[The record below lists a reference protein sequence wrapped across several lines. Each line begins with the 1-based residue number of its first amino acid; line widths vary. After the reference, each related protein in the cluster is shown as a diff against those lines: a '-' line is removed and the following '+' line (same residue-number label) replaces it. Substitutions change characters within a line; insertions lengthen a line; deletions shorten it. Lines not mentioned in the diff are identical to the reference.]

1 MRQVLGQFIFN
12 IKYSDSL
19 CIFLK
24 DNNPD
29 LKFAASELKKY
40 IQLACNMEIR
50 IVGEETGLRKGALML
65 NICREYEKYDEFSI
79 SVEAGNLLISG
90 SNRKSLL
97 FGVYKFLEQYIGFK
111 WNNQGYEYIPSKV
124 PGLIFVKSNN
134 YKPDYSSRELLMKY
148 YEYMG
153 EGSAMQVNYPAMK
166 AAVS

>member
-40 IQLACNMEIR
+40 IQLAYNMEIR
-50 IVGEETGLRKGALML
+50 IVGEETGLRKGALVL
-65 NICREYEKYDEFSI
+65 NICRDNEKNDEFSI
-79 SVEAGNLLISG
+79 TVEAGNLLISG
-90 SNRKSLL
+90 SNKKSLL

-111 WNNQGYEYIPSKV
+111 WTGPGYESIPSKV
-124 PGLIFVKSNN
+124 PGLIFIKSNN
-134 YKPDYSSRELLMKY
+134 YKPDFTRRELLLKY
-148 YEYMG
+148 YEYVG
-153 EGSAMQVNYPAMK
+153 DGTSKQVNYTAME